1 MRRHRAAHE
10 GKELFRCGI
19 ETCGQV
25 FRKHGTL
32 QKHVTVVHEGKSPF
46 ICRVLDERGE
56 ECGSGFDA
64 AGKLKSHEGRI
75 HGGKRFW
82 CTVCSSASTPRETD
96 LGLEETKDGFSTYA
110 ELQDHLSVK
119 HAPTCEACG
128 LQCKSQRAL
137 KSHIDIA
144 HGPLGMDE
152 RRKFACNEF
161 GCGRTFTKRGNLNV
175 HVRTVHAGKKFVCGG
190 TDLNSL
196 KNVADWDGL
205 NACGQALSTKQS
217 LEGHIRTAHL
227 GLPHSRKKTDTPTA
241 ERKARK
247 KPVSSL
253 VRLTGAGYENESG
266 RDISCLLP
274 DCSFRFMR
282 DYDLEV
288 HLSFHHGLSN
298 NQMES
303 LWSESENLVARS
315 TWDGSLTFGDLE
327 TEHAL
332 DMQFNNESGME
343 GVQATCQEGSM
354 KRTDLG
360 AEHLKEVNMDDF
372 QGPDGQDTD
381 MLDPMLR

>member
-10 GKELFRCGI
+10 GKEQFRCVI
-19 ETCGQV
+19 EPCGQV

-32 QKHVTVVHEGKSPF
+32 QKHIIIVHEGKSPF
-46 ICRVLDERGE
+46 ICRVLDDRGE
-56 ECGSGFDA
+56 ECGAGFDV

-82 CTVCSSASTPRETD
+82 CTVCSSAPIPRETD
-96 LGLEETKDGFSTYA
+96 LGQEGTKDGFSTYT
-110 ELQDHLSVK
+110 ELQDHISVK
-119 HAPTCEACG
+119 HAPTCETCG

-137 KSHIDIA
+137 KSHIDIV
-144 HGPLGMDE
+144 HGPLGVDE
-152 RRKFACNEF
+152 RRKFACDES

-175 HVRTVHAGKKFVCGG
+175 HVRTVHAEKRFVCGG
-190 TDLNSL
+190 TDLSSL
-196 KNVADWDGL
+196 KNVAEWDGL
-205 NACGQALSTKQS
+205 NACGQAMSTKQS

-227 GLPHSRKKTDTPTA
+227 GLPHSRKKTDTSLA
-241 ERKARK
+241 ERKTRK
-247 KPVSSL
+247 KPISTL

-274 DCSFRFMR
+274 DCSFRFIR

-288 HLSFHHGLSN
+288 HLTFHHGLSN

-303 LWSESENLVARS
+303 LRSGSETLVSRLA
-315 TWDGSLTFGDLE
+315 WDGSLVSEDFE

-343 GVQATCQEGSM
+343 GIQATCQEGSM
-354 KRTDLG
+354 KRLDLG
-360 AEHLKEVNMDDF
+360 ADHVKEANMEGF
-372 QGPDGQDTD
+372 QGQADQDID